1 MLWGEIMM
9 MAALR
14 NYGRLLRE
22 TPNFV
27 AYSAPGGVRITAKD
41 RRVMPRSR
49 VISQGTWEQLAR
61 MRDKEFDGSC
71 ILDLG
76 IGVFQRREASESPK
90 RSIN

>member
-1 MLWGEIMM
+1 MM
-9 MAALR
+9 GAVR
-14 NYGRLLRE
+14 NPGPLLRE
-22 TPNFV
+22 TPYFV
-27 AYSAPGGVRITAKD
+27 ARPAPGGVRITAKD

-76 IGVFQRREASESPK
+76 IGVFQRREARESP